1 MSIFLILYLLGIKSN
16 SAPAT
21 CNSSPTKQHIGLTSK
36 PYNLN
41 LSHDVFLVVNQGTS
55 KDYTNV
61 HLPNVTEKEDNINDK
76 ESKNI
81 DQSESV
87 RETDSKLV

>member
-1 MSIFLILYLLGIKSN
+1 MGLSN
-16 SAPAT
+16 
-21 CNSSPTKQHIGLTSK
+21 K

-41 LSHDVFLVVNQGTS
+41 LPHDVFLAVTQGTS

-81 DQSESV
+81 DQSKST
-87 RETDSKLV
+87 ETDSKLV